1 MTTLVQT
8 RQPLLVLDMSNQP
21 ERRKSKRLA
30 AASVYDEQDGDFLFT
45 RGSKR
50 VKTGTESE
58 SPAATAVATTAPRT
72 APKSVGRP
80 PKTNSKRRASP
91 SSPPPPPP
99 PVAQPKAAPAATR
112 RTSKRKSS
120 LAAAP
125 PATDAVAPRPRGRPK
140 KSDLAE
146 RIPEEKEEE
155 RERAPPP
162 PKSTRTNGRR
172 ATRERV
178 EADESM
184 ELVAATPD
192 GEGRPVEEERS
203 YESQQIALPFS
214 DTPIINRNKELR
226 KKGGASGAR
235 RSSLGM
241 RGRRASSLI
250 DNGHNALP
258 HREVDPSEFY
268 KHIEAEGLSEPRRM
282 KQLLIWCGERSL
294 SEKPPHGSHGSSAV
308 LGARAIQDQLLKDFG
323 SRSEFSDWFSREEE
337 PKRPVV
343 LRPNP
348 RNIEH
353 DAKIAELEARI
364 ERLKEEK
371 RAWQA
376 LGKPLPEV
384 EPLYPDDD
392 PRKAPLP
399 DESLLDPEEAK
410 ILAALTNPETAFGSF
425 KRQTRSRLQNLQA
438 DLEFKVDYLA
448 DSVHKLDQRV
458 VTAAREADEV
468 LALSASR
475 LKLRDERE
483 KAAVG
488 TKELPTMEV
497 LRSLGRILPEGAG

>member
-45 RGSKR
+45 RAKR

-58 SPAATAVATTAPRT
+58 SPAAAAVATAAPRT
-72 APKSVGRP
+72 ATKNVGRSS
-80 PKTNSKRRASP
+80 KTTSKRRVSP
-91 SSPPPPPP
+91 SSPPPPPPP
-99 PVAQPKAAPAATR
+99 PVAQPKAAPAAAR

-125 PATDAVAPRPRGRPK
+125 PAAEAAAPRPRGRPK
-140 KSDLAE
+140 KADLAE
-146 RIPEEKEEE
+146 RIPEEEE

-162 PKSTRTNGRR
+162 PKPTRAANGRR
-172 ATRERV
+172 ATRERR
-178 EADESM
+178 EADDSM

-192 GEGRPVEEERS
+192 GDGRSAEGERS

-226 KKGGASGAR
+226 KKGGASGSR

-343 LRPNP
+343 LKPNP

-410 ILAALTNPETAFGSF
+410 ILTALTNPETAFSSF

-458 VTAAREADEV
+458 ATAAREADEV

-488 TKELPTMEV
+488 TKEMPTMEV